1 MADNDEL
8 RRYLKK
14 TAKELH
20 ETKQRLRAL
29 IDKQTEPIA
38 IVGMACRY
46 PGGARTPDDLWRL
59 VATETDAIGDYPT
72 DRGWDLDRLHN
83 PDPDVAGTV
92 YTRHGGFLESIGDFD
107 AAFFGIGP
115 REATAMDPQ
124 QRFMLETSWEALE
137 DAGIDPTGLRGSR
150 TGVFAGVIHQYYGPR
165 IGSPAMTAEAEGH
178 HYLGG
183 AASVL
188 SGRIAHLFGFQGP
201 AISVDTACSS
211 SLVAIHLACQAL
223 RQGDTDLAL
232 AGGVTIMSD
241 PSLPIAFS
249 RQRAMCVDGRCKS
262 FAAAAD
268 GTGFS
273 EGVGMVVLERLSD
286 AQRAGHTVLGVV
298 RGSAVNQDGASNGLT
313 APNGLAQE
321 RVITAALEA
330 AGLRPGDVDVVEA
343 HGTGTKLGDPIE
355 AQALI
360 STYGTERDQPL
371 WLGSLKSNIGH
382 TSAAAGVGAVIK
394 MVQALRHDILPRT
407 LHVDEPTPYV
417 DWSSGTVR
425 LLAES
430 RAWPAGDR
438 LRRAGISSFGASGTN
453 AHLILEDAPATAAA
467 PMENPRARTDL
478 VPLILSARSAAA
490 LRAQASR
497 LHEFLSGDPG
507 PDLWDTAYSL
517 VTSRA
522 SLEWRG
528 AVVGRDRA
536 ELLAGL
542 AELAA
547 DSPDALR
554 AKAALG
560 KIAVLF
566 TGQGAQRAGMGR
578 ELYAAFPAFAAALD
592 DVCAQ
597 FDPLLAA
604 AGFSYQGSFSLKQV
618 MFADDT
624 AGLLDR
630 TAITQPALFA
640 FEVAMYRLLESFG
653 VIPDFLAGHSIGELA
668 AAYVAGVWSLPD
680 ACALVAA
687 RGRLMDA
694 LPAGGAMLAAAIGE
708 ERGRELI
715 AHHEDR
721 VSLAAVN
728 DPDSLVLSGVATAID
743 EIERQLSGEGIRVN
757 RLRVSHAFH
766 SALMEPMLAEFR
778 SVATSVRYETARLP
792 IVSTVT
798 GDLLGDAAKDPEYW
812 TRQIR
817 ECVRF
822 AAGTATLVRLGA
834 RSFLE
839 VGPDAVLTAAAGR
852 CVGANPEVD
861 ESAVTM
867 IATAR
872 RPRSGPGGDHATVPA
887 EGDRFVEALA
897 RFRTAGGSRDWAP
910 LFLGRNPSRIQLPL
924 YAFQRR
930 RYWVDA
936 DAGGPSAQ
944 SMDHPLLTG
953 AVGLAGTDEWLFTG
967 RFSVRTH
974 PWVADHMSYGSVL
987 LPGTALVELL
997 LAAAQRIGYD
1007 TVDEVSFLAPMVPH
1021 GDDDVEIQILVR
1033 PSDDYGQR
1041 RFEVYSRAE
1050 ADAEW
1055 VGNATGS
1062 LAAAVGH
1069 DAELVSRLQE
1079 EQWPPSGAEPLDAA
1093 EFVTHL
1099 AGEIELTF
1107 GAAFT
1112 GVRSVW
1118 RRGDEV
1124 FSEIVL
1130 DTDAAVG
1137 AERYDLHPAL
1147 LDMTLHAGFAS
1158 VLRDK
1163 DPEDDAG
1170 WVLFR
1175 CERARFH
1182 REGFGEQWP
1191 RGTTT
1196 LRTVAV
1202 PSGPGTLSVAA
1213 IDQDGN
1219 PIVSMGS
1226 ATMRRYDPKELR
1238 AVATSAEAGLYE
1250 LRWESLPAAPEPR
1263 SGLGTATLS
1272 VDSAERYPDA
1282 IAALAAADRVPDV
1295 VLWRAADPA
1304 VADDEGTAAARV
1316 TAAVLQSWLA
1326 EPRLARSRLVVLTT
1340 GGASLP
1346 DESPTP
1352 PAAAIWGMTRSA
1364 QAENP
1369 GRFALVDVD
1378 PAEPLE
1384 VARIAALSGSGEPQL
1399 ALRGAR
1405 TLVPRLTPMA
1415 SGDTAEFP
1423 MLGAATAI
1431 ITGGTSGVGALCA
1444 RHLVVEHGV
1453 RRMVLVSRRGEAAPG
1468 SAELRTELTES
1479 GADVRIVAGDVA
1491 EWDTVRDL
1499 VDTIDPAAKLI
1510 VVHAAGIVDDAT
1522 IETLRAEQVDR
1533 VFAPKV
1539 RGARHLDRATRDRD
1553 VLAFVAF
1560 SSVAGMVGSAG
1571 QGNYAAAN
1579 AALDALMVQRHST
1592 KSAGT
1597 SLVWGLW
1604 HQDIGMAGALD
1615 RAALA
1620 RMERLGV
1627 GQLSDAEGMRLF
1639 DAAIARGVAVPVA
1652 LRLDATVLLRER
1664 DIAAVPVVLRGFARR
1679 ARQLPGTGG
1688 EGVPAAG
1695 AFAARLAGAPPARHA
1710 GIALD
1715 MVLEQTARTLG
1726 FDSAAEIG
1734 PDQRFG
1740 DIGFDSLGAVD
1751 FRNRLS
1757 RVTGLRLPSG
1767 LVFDYPTPAAV
1778 ATMVLAQ
1785 IEPGARRAPARKA
1798 QVVRT
1803 DEPIAIVGM
1812 ACRFPGGA
1820 DSPEE
1825 LWDLLAA
1832 GTDATG
1838 AYPTDRGWDLE
1849 RLFDPDP
1856 GNAGTVY
1863 ARRAGFLTGAGEFDP
1878 GFFGIG
1884 PREAAA
1890 MDPQQRI
1897 MLEVCWEALED
1908 AGIDPFSLRGSD
1920 AGVFAGAV
1928 ASGYVDQVI
1937 GELEGYRLT
1946 GNTPSV
1952 IAGRVAY
1959 TLGLEGPTL
1968 TVDTACSSSL
1978 VSLHLACRALR
1989 QGESSLVLAGGV
2001 SIFGSPYINVDFAR
2015 QRGLSPDGRCKAF
2028 SAAADG
2034 VAFAEGAGM
2043 LVLER
2048 LSDARR
2054 HGRDILAVVRGSAM
2068 NQDGA
2073 SNGLTAPNGPAQERV
2088 ISAALAAAGLTATD
2102 IDAVEAH
2109 GTGTTL
2115 GDPIEARALIATYG
2129 QGRAVRALWLGSIK
2143 SNIGHTSAAAG
2154 VAGVIKM
2161 VQALRHEILP
2171 KTLHAD
2177 EPSPH
2182 IDWSAGNVRLL
2193 TEAGPWQR
2201 GNRTRRAG
2209 VSSFGL
2215 SGTNAHLIL
2224 EEAPVARAAT
2234 TVDVGGDPIAAE
2246 TEVLSWHL
2254 SGATEEALRR
2264 QAARLE
2270 VWVRAHPAADPRDIA
2285 HSLLRHRGGLEW
2297 RGAIVGRDRTDLLAG
2312 LAALVDPLA
2321 RRDTES
2327 VDVVSARSAV
2337 RRVAFV
2343 FPGQGSQ
2350 WAGMGAELLST
2361 GGVFAEAIADC
2372 ETALAP
2378 FVDWSLTAVL
2388 RGEPGAASLERV
2400 DVVQPALF
2408 AMMVALARVWQAA
2421 GVEPEAVI
2429 GHSQGEIAAAVVAG
2443 GLSLSDGARVVAL
2456 RSRIVAAELAGDGGM
2471 ASVNLDAE
2479 AVARRLTDFGDRL
2492 SIAAVNGP
2500 GQVVVSGED
2509 AAVGEFV
2516 TACAAEDIWV
2526 RRIPVDY
2533 ASHSRAVESVREHV
2547 LSQLEPVRPVAGPI
2561 PFLSTVTADYLE
2573 TDTLTAD
2580 YWYRGLRDRV
2590 RFAEG
2595 IAAARNS
2602 GINTF
2607 IEVSPHP
2614 VLTMGVEL
2622 TVGSTDQVA
2631 VLGTLRRDQG
2641 DTRRITTALASARCA
2656 GVGVDDRILT
2666 PIGTRVALPTYAFEH
2681 KHFWLEPSTA
2691 ADMRRSGLDETG
2703 HPLIRALVRLPDS
2716 ADLVFSGRLSVADQ
2730 PWLADHAVAGTVLLP
2745 GAALV
2750 ELALHAG
2757 VVADCPRV
2765 AELVI
2770 ETPCTVPPAGA
2781 VELRAV
2787 VTGPAAAGAR
2797 TVSVYSRAAEDDRA
2811 TEGERS
2817 WTRHCVATVTAD
2829 SEPAAVDPE
2838 PAVWPPAGAERID
2851 LENAYVGLA
2860 ESGYHY
2866 GPAFQGLTALWRR
2879 GADIFGE
2886 VTLPDSARA
2895 RVGEFGIHP
2904 ALLDAAL
2911 HTVMLGDSARPVGEV
2926 AIEVPFSWADVALF
2940 ATGATTARVHATRS
2954 PDGVIT
2960 VDLADTAGLPV
2971 ARVGALVVRPL
2982 SPDALAVPSRR
2993 TGGAGHVV
3001 NWVELPTRSPT
3012 DTARWES
3019 ADGTET
3025 VTLGERNVVVLALP
3039 ERSGDHDSPAA
3050 TGELVTTL
3058 RSRVRLLLD
3067 REESVVVI
3075 ARYAVATR
3083 SGERVDPVA
3092 AAAWG
3097 LLRVARSEYPGRVL
3111 AVDIEDREGY
3121 RRDVELALATGDE
3134 PELAIR
3140 GGVAYAPRLRRH
3152 DAPVPGSARVLRGE
3166 PWELATGS
3174 AGTLADENFAFTES
3188 SAAAEPLGPGQVRV
3202 GLRAVGLNF
3211 RDVLITLNQFTE
3223 GQAGAAGIGS
3233 EGAGVVLEVAD
3244 DVTEFA
3250 PGDRVF
3256 GFTPGIGST
3265 SVTDRRFLAHMP
3277 TGWSFGRAA
3286 AVPVVF
3292 GTAYFGLVDLA
3303 VAKAGET
3310 LLLHAA
3316 TGGVGMATIQLAR
3329 YLGLRLLVTAG
3340 RGKWDV
3346 LRASGI
3352 DDEAI
3357 GDSRTLDFESR
3368 FSAATQ
3374 GRGVDIVVNS
3384 LTGDFI
3390 DASLRLLPRGGRF
3403 IELGH
3408 ADERDPDEVAARYPG
3423 VDYRTFTLLNESPD
3437 RLGEILT
3444 TLAGLF
3450 EDGHLTSIP
3459 ATQWDVR
3466 RAPEVFRYFGQ
3477 ARHIGKN
3484 VLTIPAP
3491 PIPGGTVVITGG
3503 TGGLAAVLARHLIAE
3518 YGVRELILA
3527 GRRGMDAP
3535 GAAELRAE
3543 LTALGA
3549 HVEVVACDAADRAA
3563 VDRVLSTI
3571 PPDRPLTGV
3580 VHAAGVLSD
3589 ALFADMTDEQI
3600 HAVLR
3605 PKVDAAWH
3613 LHEATRHLDLSFFVL
3628 YSSLAGVVGSPG
3640 QANYAAANTFLDA
3653 LAHQRHREGLPATSM
3668 AWGLWQQGT
3677 EMTGGVGAP
3686 DLARLRRMGFL
3697 PVVEADGMELFDAAL
3712 ASGVPDQVT
3721 VRVDR
3726 SALAGTDPVDLPV
3739 VMRGLARPARRRAG
3753 AGVREVSGLAA
3764 RLVGRAP
3771 AERAEIVYSVVRGQA
3786 AAVLGHDDAE
3796 SLAVDKPFKEI
3807 GFDSLGVMEF
3817 RNRLVTATGLSLP
3830 TTLVFDYPTVTTL
3843 AAHLL
3848 SLFEPEGTGEAAR
3861 QRQTLPRPARSVA
3874 DDPIAIVG
3882 MSCRYPGGVESPGDL
3897 WRILAEGSDVTG
3909 DFPTDRGWD
3918 LDRIFDPDPDVPGT
3932 VYSRRGGFLAAA
3944 GDFDAA
3950 FFGIG
3955 PAEATAMDPQQ
3966 RLFLE
3971 ASWEALEDAGINP
3984 QLLRGSDAGVFA
3996 GACYS
4001 GYFDQ
4006 VTSDELEGFRL
4017 TGTSSSVV
4025 SGRVAYTLGL
4035 EGPAVTVDTA
4045 CSSSLVALHQAC
4057 QALRSGETSLA
4068 LTGGVTVSA
4077 SLHVHMDFAR
4087 QRGLA
4092 PDGRCKAF
4100 SAGADGVGFSEG
4112 VGVLVLERLS
4122 DAHRLGHEVL
4132 AVVRGSAVNQD
4143 GASNGLTAP
4152 NGRAQERVIAAALAN
4167 AGVTPAEV
4175 DAVEAHGTGTVL
4187 GDPIEANALIAAY
4200 GRDRDG
4206 EPLRIGSVKSNIGHT
4221 IAAAGVGGVIKMVQ
4235 ALRHRILPKTLH
4247 AAEPSPYVDWSA
4259 GTVRVLTEASPWPV
4273 AGRIRRAGVS
4283 SFGVSGTNAHVI
4295 IEEAPAP
4302 VRAARP
4308 VPEDVTATEVAGPV
4322 DAVPVVVSARSP
4334 EALRGQADRLR
4345 KWLHEHPDADLRSVA
4360 RTLLDSRALLD
4371 RSAVVAGRHRDEVIA
4386 GLTALAS
4393 GSSMPNLVAGAPV
4406 SGKTA
4411 FLFTGQGAQRPGMG
4425 RELYASFPV
4434 FAAAVDRISAEFAAL
4449 PESADGGPGTERTLK
4464 EIMFGADSAA
4474 VLNHT
4479 EWTQPALFTFEVALF
4494 RLWESLGVAPDLVI
4508 GHSIGELAAA
4518 HVAGVWSL
4526 TDACALVSARSRLMG
4541 ALPEGGAMLAVAVP
4555 ASEVSELIAGFDGR
4569 LSLAAVNA
4577 PTSTV
4582 LSGDAESI
4590 AAIER
4595 RLVAAGIKIDR
4606 LRVSHAFHSALMDP
4620 MLDAFHSVAQ
4630 GLAYHEPMIPMVS
4643 NLTGDLATTELTEPG
4658 YWVRQVRSAV
4668 LFAAGIATLI
4678 DAGARR
4684 FLEVGPDSVLS
4695 TMTRG
4700 CLAERPEIEQ
4710 GVLVAASATRRAA
4723 DETTHF
4729 VRTLGQAYVSG
4740 VPVRWDVVFTGH
4752 HAERV
4757 SLPTYAFQHKRYWPL
4772 PAARTPDNALGHPL
4786 LTAAVALAGTDE
4798 WLFTGRLSIREQPWL
4813 ADHVVSGA
4821 VLFPGTGFTE
4831 LALVVGRELGAE
4843 FLEELLIE
4851 APLLLS
4857 ETAAVDL
4864 QIAAR
4869 PDESGRIGVVIYS
4882 RPVTGGDPGVP
4893 SGWTTHATGTLTAAA
4908 ETVAGPLE
4916 PAWPPPGA
4924 AASDAEVLYDRLSV
4938 HGFAY
4943 GPSFQ
4948 GVTACWTRDQE
4959 VFAEV
4964 SLDET
4969 AGGTGGFGI
4978 HPALLDACLHAGVDL
4993 LSEGLP
4999 AGRMPLPFSF
5009 AGVRLRQR
5017 GAAAVRVRVR
5027 RHQDGR
5033 AGVELVDT
5041 AGAPVLTI
5049 ETIAVRGMDPAG
5061 SPVSRS
5067 ASPHNP
5073 LVMRWMPG
5081 VPAHSTGPAAAL
5093 ATWGSVRVPGI
5104 DDHYSDIG
5112 KLVAAETTPEVI
5124 VWFPGADTTSARD
5137 AVHVTWHGIRSWL
5150 AEDRLADTRLVI
5162 ATRRAS
5168 GRHGEWADPSA
5179 AAIAGMAHSAAAESP
5194 DRVVVLDHDGELH
5207 ADLVHGLLASNQPRV
5222 MVRDSRVF
5230 VPRLVHGIPER
5241 SRPAPVGALGDGTV
5255 LITGGTAGLGAIL
5268 ARHLVRAHRVEHLL
5282 LVSRRG
5288 AAADGV
5294 TELVAELAALGA
5306 DARVVACD
5314 VADRAAV
5321 AALLGTIGDEHPL
5334 TAVIH
5339 AAGVL
5344 DDATITALTPDKI
5357 DRVLAPKVA
5366 GAQNLHELTRGHDLA
5381 AFILFSSVAATLG
5394 SPGQGNYSAANSFL
5408 DALAHTRRA
5417 EGLPALSLAWGPW
5430 NQTTGMTGDLDQ
5442 AAIGRVERMGLR
5454 MLDEHSGS
5462 ALFDA
5467 ALGVAEPVVIA
5478 AEFETTTLVAR
5489 AADGVLPDLL
5499 TELVPTRT
5507 RRVPAGPTGGRLLA
5521 ELAAAPADKRETL
5534 ALTRTREHIAAVLG
5548 LPAGG
5553 ALHAETAFSDLG
5565 LDSLSAI
5572 ELRNRLSGA
5581 TGMRLPATLVFD
5593 YPTAAALAGFL
5604 LSKITVTPAP
5614 SVVDEQLATLRA
5626 FLAAPPS
5633 SVERDRLTAGLHE
5646 LLAEAR
5652 VAAVPTV
5659 TQEEVEDASL
5669 EDLFKIIDQQHEEP

>member
-29 IDKQTEPIA
+29 TDKQTEPIA

-59 VATETDAIGDYPT
+59 VAAETDAIGDYPT
-72 DRGWDLDRLHN
+72 DRGWDLDRLHD
-83 PDPDVAGTV
+83 PDPNVAGTV

-165 IGSPAMTAEAEGH
+165 IGSPALTAEAEGH

-273 EGVGMVVLERLSD
+273 EGVGMLVLERLSD
-286 AQRAGHTVLGVV
+286 AQRAGHTVLAVV

-313 APNGLAQE
+313 APNGRAQE
-321 RVITAALEA
+321 RVITAALAA
-330 AGLRPGDVDVVEA
+330 AGLRPGDVDAVEA
-343 HGTGTKLGDPIE
+343 HGTGTRLGDPIE

-360 STYGTERDQPL
+360 ATYGTERDQPL

-394 MVQALRHDILPRT
+394 MVQAMRHDTLPRT

-417 DWSSGTVR
+417 DWSAGAVR
-425 LLAES
+425 LLEES
-430 RAWPAGDR
+430 RVWPAGDR
-438 LRRAGISSFGASGTN
+438 ASRAGISSFGASGTN
-453 AHLILEDAPATAAA
+453 AHLILEDAPATAAT
-467 PMENPRARTDL
+467 PVENPRTRTDL
-478 VPLILSARSAAA
+478 VPLILSAKSAAA

-497 LHEFLSGDPG
+497 LHEFLAGDPG

-554 AKAALG
+554 AKVELG
-560 KIAVLF
+560 KTAVLF

-592 DVCAQ
+592 EVCAR

-604 AGFSYQGSFSLKQV
+604 AGFSYQGTFSLKQV

-653 VIPDFLAGHSIGELA
+653 VTPDLLAGHSIGELA

-708 ERGRELI
+708 ERGLDLI
-715 AHHEDR
+715 AEHRGR

-728 DPDSLVLSGVATAID
+728 DPDSLVLSGVAPAID
-743 EIERQLSGEGIRVN
+743 EIERQLSGAGIRVN

-766 SALMEPMLAEFR
+766 SALMEPMLDEFR
-778 SVATSVRYETARLP
+778 SVAQSVRYETPQLP

-798 GDLLGDAAKDPEYW
+798 GDLLGDEAKNPEYW

-822 AAGTATLVRLGA
+822 ATGTATLVKLGA
-834 RSFLE
+834 RTFLE

-852 CVGANPEVD
+852 CVDENSAVD
-861 ESAVTM
+861 ESGVAM
-867 IATAR
+867 IATAH
-872 RPRSGPGGDHATVPA
+872 RPRSGPGGDRARDPG
-887 EGDRFVEALA
+887 EGDRFVEALV
-897 RFRTAGGSRDWAP
+897 RIQTAGGRPDWAP
-910 LFLGRNPSRIQLPL
+910 FFRERGSRRIKLPL

-930 RYWVDA
+930 RYWADA
-936 DAGGPSAQ
+936 DAGGPSVH
-944 SMDHPLLTG
+944 SMDHPILTG

-967 RFSVRTH
+967 RFSLRTH

-997 LAAAQRIGYD
+997 LAAAARIGYD

-1033 PSDDYGQR
+1033 PSDDHDQR
-1041 RFEVYSRAE
+1041 RFEVYSRA
-1050 ADAEW
+1050 AVDAEW
-1055 VGNATGS
+1055 VENATGS
-1062 LAAAVGH
+1062 LAA
-1069 DAELVSRLQE
+1069 DAGGDTESVARLRAE
-1079 EQWPPSGAEPLDAA
+1079 EWPPSGAEPLDGA
-1093 EFVTHL
+1093 EFVARL
-1099 AGEIELTF
+1099 AGEIRLTF
-1107 GAAFT
+1107 GPAFT

-1137 AERYDLHPAL
+1137 AQRYDLHPAL
-1147 LDMTLHAGFAS
+1147 LDMTLHAGFSS

-1163 DPEDDAG
+1163 DPDDDAG

-1182 REGFGEQWP
+1182 REAFGEQWP
-1191 RGTTT
+1191 KGTTV

-1202 PSGPGTLSVAA
+1202 PSGPGSISVAA
-1213 IDQDGN
+1213 MDQDGN
-1219 PIVSMGS
+1219 PIISVDSV
-1226 ATMRRYDPKELR
+1226 TMRSYDPHELG
-1238 AVATSAEAGLYE
+1238 AGATPAEAGLYE
-1250 LRWESLPAAPEPR
+1250 LRWESLPAASEPR
-1263 SGLGTATLS
+1263 SDLETATLPAR
-1272 VDSAERYPDA
+1272 SAEGYPEA

-1295 VLWRAADPA
+1295 VLWRATDPA
-1304 VADDEGTAAARV
+1304 VADDEGAAARA
-1316 TAAVLQSWLA
+1316 TAAVLRSWLA
-1326 EPRLARSRLVVLTT
+1326 ETRLAQTKLVVLTA
-1340 GGASLP
+1340 GGVTLP
-1346 DESPTP
+1346 EESPTP
-1352 PAAAIWGMTRSA
+1352 AAAAIWGITRSA

-1369 GRFALVDVD
+1369 GRFVLVDVD
-1378 PAEPLE
+1378 PVEPLE
-1384 VARIAALSGSGEPQL
+1384 VARIAALSGGGEPQL
-1399 ALRGAR
+1399 ALRGER

-1415 SGDTAEFP
+1415 PDDTAEFP

-1453 RRMVLVSRRGEAAPG
+1453 RRVVLVSRRGPAAPG
-1468 SAELRTELTES
+1468 SAELRTELAES

-1491 EWDTVRDL
+1491 EWETVRDL

-1522 IETLRAEQVDR
+1522 IETLRAGQVDR

-1560 SSVAGMVGSAG
+1560 SSVAGMVGAAG

-1579 AALDALMVQRHST
+1579 AALDALMVQRRSAG
-1592 KSAGT
+1592 SAGT

-1627 GQLSDAEGMRLF
+1627 GQLSEAEGMRLF
-1639 DAAIARGVAVPVA
+1639 DAAIAQGAAVPVA
-1652 LRLDATVLLRER
+1652 LRLDPTVLLRER

-1679 ARQLPGTGG
+1679 ARQLPATGA
-1688 EGVPAAG
+1688 EGGPAAG

-1715 MVLEQTARTLG
+1715 MVLEQAARTLG
-1726 FDSAAEIG
+1726 FDSAGDIR

-1757 RVTGLRLPSG
+1757 RVTGLRLPSS

-1778 ATMVLAQ
+1778 ATMVLER
-1785 IEPGARRAPARKA
+1785 IEPGTRRAPARTA
-1798 QVVRT
+1798 RVVRT

-1838 AYPTDRGWDLE
+1838 DYPTDRGWDLE
-1849 RLFDPDP
+1849 RIFDPDP
-1856 GNAGTVY
+1856 DNAGTVY
-1863 ARRAGFLTGAGEFDP
+1863 ARRAGFLTGAADFDAD
-1878 GFFGIG
+1878 FFGIG
-1884 PREAAA
+1884 PREASA

-1908 AGIDPFSLRGSD
+1908 AGIDPLSLRGSD
-1920 AGVFAGAV
+1920 AGVFAGAI
-1928 ASGYVDQVI
+1928 ASGYVDQVT

-1946 GNTPSV
+1946 GNTTSV

-1978 VSLHLACRALR
+1978 VSLHLACQALR

-2001 SIFGSPYINVDFAR
+2001 SIFGSPYINIDFAR
-2015 QRGLSPDGRCKAF
+2015 QRGLSPDGRCKSF

-2054 HGRDILAVVRGSAM
+2054 RGHDILAVVRGSAV

-2073 SNGLTAPNGPAQERV
+2073 SNGLTAPNGLAQERV
-2088 ISAALAAAGLTATD
+2088 ISAALAGAGLVATD

-2129 QGRAVRALWLGSIK
+2129 RDRAERALLLGSIK
-2143 SNIGHTSAAAG
+2143 SNIGHTGAAAG

-2161 VQALRHEILP
+2161 VQALRHEMLP
-2171 KTLHAD
+2171 KTLHAE

-2182 IDWSAGNVRLL
+2182 IDWSAGDVRLL

-2201 GNRTRRAG
+2201 GDRIRRAG

-2224 EEAPVARAAT
+2224 EEAPGARPAT
-2234 TVDVGGDPIAAE
+2234 TGEGGGNPIAAE
-2246 TEVLSWHL
+2246 TDVLSWHL
-2254 SGATEEALRR
+2254 SGATEESLRR
-2264 QAARLE
+2264 QAGRLTE
-2270 VWVRAHPAADPRDIA
+2270 WVRAHPAADPRDIA
-2285 HSLLRHRGGLEW
+2285 HSLLRHRADLEW
-2297 RGAIVGRDRTDLLAG
+2297 RGAIVGRDRTDLLTG
-2312 LAALVDPLA
+2312 LAALVDPSA
-2321 RRDTES
+2321 RRETES
-2327 VDVVSARSAV
+2327 ADVVSARSAV

-2361 GGVFAEAIADC
+2361 GGIFAEAIAEC

-2421 GVEPEAVI
+2421 GVEPEVVI

-2456 RSRIVAAELAGDGGM
+2456 RSRIVAAELAGRGGM
-2471 ASVNLDAE
+2471 ASVNLDAD
-2479 AVARRLTDFGDRL
+2479 AVARRLADFGDRL

-2500 GQVVVSGED
+2500 GQVVVSGEA

-2533 ASHSRAVESVREHV
+2533 ASHSRAVESVREQV
-2547 LSQLEPVRPVAGPI
+2547 LAQLEPVRPVVGSI
-2561 PFLSTVTADYLE
+2561 PFLSTVTADHLE
-2573 TDTLTAD
+2573 TDALTAG

-2595 IAAARNS
+2595 IAAARDS

-2622 TVGSTDQVA
+2622 TVGSTDQVT
-2631 VLGTLRRDQG
+2631 VLGTLRRHQG
-2641 DTRRITTALASARCA
+2641 DIRRITAALAAARCA
-2656 GVGVDDRILT
+2656 GVGVDDRALT
-2666 PIGTRVALPTYAFEH
+2666 PIGTRVPLPTYAFEH
-2681 KHFWLEPSTA
+2681 KHYWLEPA
-2691 ADMRRSGLDETG
+2691 VAVDMRRSGLDETG
-2703 HPLIRALVRLPDS
+2703 HPLLRALVRLPDS
-2716 ADLVFSGRLSVADQ
+2716 ANLVFTGRLSAADQ
-2730 PWLADHAVAGTVLLP
+2730 PWLADHAVAATVLLP
-2745 GAALV
+2745 GAAMV

-2757 VVADCPRV
+2757 AVADCPRV

-2770 ETPCTVPPAGA
+2770 ETPCTLPRAGA
-2781 VELRAV
+2781 VELRV
-2787 VTGPAAAGAR
+2787 VVAEPAADGAR
-2797 TVSVYSRAAEDDRA
+2797 EVAVYSRVAEDGRTAEND
-2811 TEGERS
+2811 RS

-2829 SEPAAVDPE
+2829 SAPAAADPE
-2838 PAVWPPAGAERID
+2838 VAVWPPAGAQRID
-2851 LENAYVGLA
+2851 LENAYTGLA
-2860 ESGYHY
+2860 ESGYRY

-2886 VTLPDSARA
+2886 VALPDSARA

-2911 HTVMLGDSARPVGEV
+2911 HTVLLDGSARPAGEG
-2926 AIEVPFSWADVALF
+2926 AIEVPYSWADVALF

-2960 VDLADTAGLPV
+2960 VDLADAAGLPV

-2982 SPDALAVPSRR
+2982 SPAALAVPTRR
-2993 TGGAGHVV
+2993 TGGEAYVV
-3001 NWVELPTRSPT
+3001 NWVELPPRSHT
-3012 DTARWES
+3012 DAGRWES
-3019 ADGTET
+3019 VDGTET
-3025 VTLGERNVVVLALP
+3025 VTLGNRTVVVLALP
-3039 ERSGDHDSPAA
+3039 ERPEKHDVPTA
-3050 TGELVTTL
+3050 TRELVTTL
-3058 RSRVRLLLD
+3058 MSRVRQLLD
-3067 REESVVVI
+3067 RAESVVVI
-3075 ARYAVATR
+3075 ARHAVATR
-3083 SGERVDPVA
+3083 SGERVDPAV

-3097 LLRVARSEYPGRVL
+3097 LLRVARTEYPGRVL
-3111 AVDIEDREGY
+3111 AVDIADLEGY
-3121 RRDVELALATGDE
+3121 RHDVELALATAEE

-3140 GGVAYAPRLRRH
+3140 NGVAYTPRLQRH
-3152 DAPVPGSARVLRGE
+3152 DAPVPGSVNVLLGE
-3166 PWELATGS
+3166 PWELTTGS
-3174 AGTLADENFAFTES
+3174 AGTLADENFALTQS

-3202 GLRAVGLNF
+3202 AVRAVGLNF
-3211 RDVLITLNQFTE
+3211 RDVLITLNQFAE

-3256 GFTPGIGST
+3256 GFTSGIGST
-3265 SVTDRRFLAHMP
+3265 SVTDRRLLAHMP

-3292 GTAYFGLVDLA
+3292 GTAYYGLVDLA
-3303 VAKAGET
+3303 SAKAGET

-3316 TGGVGMATIQLAR
+3316 TGGVGMAAIQLAR
-3329 YLGLRLLVTAG
+3329 HLGLRLLVTAG

-3346 LRASGI
+3346 LRALEI
-3352 DDEAI
+3352 DDDAI

-3374 GRGVDIVVNS
+3374 GRGADIVLNS

-3408 ADERDPDEVAARYPG
+3408 TDERDPGEVAARYPG
-3423 VDYRTFTLLNESPD
+3423 VDYRTFTLLNESAD

-3459 ATQWDVR
+3459 TTQWDVR

-3484 VLTIPAP
+3484 VLTVPAP
-3491 PIPGGTVVITGG
+3491 PIPGGTVLITGG
-3503 TGGLAAVLARHLIAE
+3503 TGGLAAVLARHLISE

-3543 LTALGA
+3543 LTGLGA
-3549 HVEVVACDAADRAA
+3549 HVEVVACDTADRAA

-3571 PPDRPLTGV
+3571 APEHPLTGV

-3605 PKVDAAWH
+3605 PKVDAAWN

-3628 YSSLAGVVGSPG
+3628 YSSLAGVIGSPG

-3653 LAHQRHREGLPATSM
+3653 LAHQRHREGLPATAM

-3677 EMTGGVGAP
+3677 EMTGGVGAA

-3697 PVVEADGMELFDAAL
+3697 PVAEADGMELFDAAL
-3712 ASGVPDQVT
+3712 ASGAPGQVT

-3726 SALAGTDPVDLPV
+3726 SALAGADPAGLPV
-3739 VMRGLARPARRRAG
+3739 VMRGLTRPARRRAG
-3753 AGVREVSGLAA
+3753 AGVREASGLAA
-3764 RLVGRAP
+3764 RLAGCSP
-3771 AERAEIVYSVVRGQA
+3771 AEREEIVYSVVRDQA

-3796 SLAVDKPFKEI
+3796 SIAVDKPFKEI

-3817 RNRLVTATGLSLP
+3817 RNRLATATGLSLP
-3830 TTLVFDYPTVTTL
+3830 TTLVFDYPTVTAL
-3843 AAHLL
+3843 AARIL
-3848 SLFEPEGTGEAAR
+3848 SLVVPEEAAAAAR
-3861 QRQTLPRPARSVA
+3861 QVRALPGPARSVA

-3882 MSCRYPGGVESPGDL
+3882 MSCRYPGGIESPGDL
-3897 WRILAEGSDVTG
+3897 WRILTEGADVTG

-3918 LDRIFDPDPDVPGT
+3918 LERIFDPDPDVPGT
-3932 VYSRRGGFLAAA
+3932 IYSRRGGFLASA
-3944 GDFDAA
+3944 GDFDAS

-3971 ASWEALEDAGINP
+3971 ASWEALEHAGIDP
-3984 QLLRGSDAGVFA
+3984 QILRGSDTGVFA

-4167 AGVTPAEV
+4167 AGMTAAEV

-4206 EPLRIGSVKSNIGHT
+4206 DPLRIGSVKSNIGHT

-4235 ALRHRILPKTLH
+4235 ALRHRTLPKTLH
-4247 AAEPSPYVDWSA
+4247 AAEPSPHVDWSA
-4259 GTVRVLTEASPWPV
+4259 GSVRVLTENTPWP
-4273 AGRIRRAGVS
+4273 AGGRIRRAGVS

-4295 IEEAPAP
+4295 IEESPAP
-4302 VRAARP
+4302 DRAARP
-4308 VPEDVTATEVAGPV
+4308 VSEGVTATPDAGRV
-4322 DAVPVVVSARSP
+4322 DAVPVVVSAKSP

-4345 KWLHEHPDADLRSVA
+4345 NWLLEHPDADLRSVA
-4360 RTLLDSRALLD
+4360 RTLLESRARLD
-4371 RSAVVAGRHRDEVIA
+4371 RSAVVAGRDRDEVIA
-4386 GLTALAS
+4386 GLTALVS
-4393 GSSMPNLVAGAPV
+4393 GSSSPNLAGGALV

-4434 FAAAVDRISAEFAAL
+4434 FAAEVDRISAEFAAL
-4449 PESADGGPGTERTLK
+4449 AGSVDGESGTGSTLK
-4464 EIMFGADSAA
+4464 EVMFAADSAA

-4494 RLWESLGVAPDLVI
+4494 RLWESVGVTADVVI

-4526 TDACALVSARSRLMG
+4526 TDACAVVSARSRLMG
-4541 ALPEGGAMLAVAVP
+4541 ALPEGGAMLAAAVP
-4555 ASEVSELIAGFDGR
+4555 AVKAAELIAGFEGR
-4569 LSLAAVNA
+4569 LSLAAVNDPA
-4577 PTSTV
+4577 STV
-4582 LSGDAESI
+4582 LSGDTESI

-4595 RLVAAGIKIDR
+4595 QLVAAGVETDR

-4620 MLDAFHSVAQ
+4620 MLDEFQSVAQ
-4630 GLAYHEPMIPMVS
+4630 RVTYHEPAIPLVS
-4643 NLTGDLATTELTEPG
+4643 NVTGEFATIELTEPA

-4668 LFAAGIATLI
+4668 LFAPGITTLI
-4678 DAGARR
+4678 DSGVRR
-4684 FLEVGPDSVLS
+4684 FLEVGPDAVLS
-4695 TMTRG
+4695 AMTRG

-4710 GVLVAASATRRAA
+4710 SVLVAASATRRAA
-4723 DETTHF
+4723 DETAHF
-4729 VRTLGQAYVSG
+4729 VRTLGQAHVTG
-4740 VPVRWDVVFTGH
+4740 MPVRWDVVFTGH

-4757 SLPTYAFQHKRYWPL
+4757 SLPTYVFQRKRYWPR
-4772 PAARTPDNALGHPL
+4772 PVAPTTDNALGHPL
-4786 LTAAVALAGTDE
+4786 LTTAVALAGTDE
-4798 WLFTGRLSIREQPWL
+4798 WLFTGRLSLREQPWL

-4821 VLFPGTGFTE
+4821 VLFPGTGFTD
-4831 LALVVGRELGAE
+4831 LALAVGRELGAE
-4843 FLEELLIE
+4843 FVEELLIE

-4857 ETAAVDL
+4857 ATAAVNL

-4882 RPVTGGDPGVP
+4882 RSVTGGDPGAP
-4893 SGWTTHATGTLTAAA
+4893 SEWTTHATGTLTEAA
-4908 ETVAGPLE
+4908 ENVTGPLE
-4916 PAWPPPGA
+4916 PEWPPIGA
-4924 AASDAEVLYDRLSV
+4924 EASDTEVLYDRLAV
-4938 HGFAY
+4938 HGFGY
-4943 GPSFQ
+4943 GPAFQ
-4948 GVTACWTRDQE
+4948 GVTACWTRGQE

-4969 AGGTGGFGI
+4969 AGGAGGFGV

-4999 AGRMPLPFSF
+4999 AGQVPLPFSF

-5017 GAAAVRVRVR
+5017 GAVAVRARVR
-5027 RHQDGR
+5027 RYEGGR
-5033 AGVELVDT
+5033 ASVELVDT

-5049 ETIAVRGMDPAG
+5049 ETIALRGIDPAAL
-5061 SPVSRS
+5061 PVSGPV
-5067 ASPHNP
+5067 SPHTP
-5073 LVMRWMPG
+5073 LVMRWIPG
-5081 VPAHSTGPAAAL
+5081 VPAHSAVSAATL

-5104 DDHYSDIG
+5104 DDHYADLG
-5112 KLVAAETTPEVI
+5112 KLVAAETTPDVI
-5124 VWFPGADTTSARD
+5124 VWSPGADVTSVRD
-5137 AVHVTWHGIRSWL
+5137 AVHAAWHGLRSWL
-5150 AEDRLADTRLVI
+5150 AEERLADTRLVI

-5168 GRHGEWADPSA
+5168 GRHGEPADPAA

-5194 DRVVVLDHDGELH
+5194 DRIVVVDHDGELH

-5222 MVRDSRVF
+5222 MVRDSHIF
-5230 VPRLVHGIPER
+5230 VPRLVHGAPEK

-5255 LITGGTAGLGAIL
+5255 LITGGTAGLGAVL
-5268 ARHLVRAHRVEHLL
+5268 ARHLVRVHGVGHLL

-5288 AAADGV
+5288 AATDGV

-5306 DARVVACD
+5306 DTSVAACD
-5314 VADRAAV
+5314 VADRSAV
-5321 AALLGTIGDEHPL
+5321 AALLATIGDDHPL

-5381 AFILFSSVAATLG
+5381 AFILFSSVAATIG
-5394 SPGQGNYSAANSFL
+5394 SPGQGNYSAANAFL

-5442 AAIGRVERMGLR
+5442 AAISRVERMGMR
-5454 MLDEHSGS
+5454 MLDEHSGP

-5467 ALGVAEPVVIA
+5467 ALGSAEPVVIA
-5478 AEFETTTLVAR
+5478 AEFETTTLLAR
-5489 AADGVLPDLL
+5489 AADRALPELL
-5499 TELVPTRT
+5499 TDLVPART
-5507 RRVPAGPTGGRLLA
+5507 RRMPAGPAGGRLLA
-5521 ELAAAPADKRETL
+5521 ELAAAPEDKRETL

-5553 ALHAETAFSDLG
+5553 ALHAETAFSELG

-5572 ELRNRLSGA
+5572 ELRNRLSSA

-5604 LSKITVTPAP
+5604 LSKIPVASATSA
-5614 SVVDEQLATLRA
+5614 VDEQLAALRA

-5633 SVERDRLTAGLHE
+5633 RAERERLTAGLHE

-5652 VAAVPTV
+5652 VAAGPAV
-5659 TQEEVEDASL
+5659 TQEEVENASL
-5669 EDLFKIIDQQHEEP
+5669 EDLFKIIDQQHEGP